1 MNSVDFS
8 VIIPQ
13 RNSLDS
19 LTRLFDSIPFSDK
32 IEVILVD
39 NSFEP
44 ISIEDV
50 KTNRP
55 FQLFHSVLLLPEGR
69 GQ

>member
-32 IEVILVD
+32 IEVILGGTCK
-39 NSFEP
+39 NLCLA
-44 ISIEDV
+44 
-50 KTNRP
+50 KY
-55 FQLFHSVLLLPEGR
+55 L
-69 GQ
+69 